1 MSRRRSSAFEFGG
14 GEMGARMRAFDWA
27 STPIGPIAAWP
38 AALRISVDNM
48 LSSDFPACLFWGA
61 DLIAIYNDGYREILG
76 DKPDALGQPF
86 RVTWQEVWEQLRPIA
101 QRALQGE
108 STFIEDF
115 PVHID
120 RHGFLEEA
128 FFTFCYSPQYD
139 AQGDILGVLD
149 TVIETT
155 GKVLAECGLRHERE
169 RQQRLLQQMPGF
181 VAVLS
186 GPDHVFTYVNDAY
199 VQIAGPRDFIGRS
212 VREVFP
218 ELDGQGIYDRLDRVF
233 STGQPVHA
241 KALPLQLDGEP
252 EVRSIDLLYEA
263 IRDDSGQTI
272 GIFVGGYDITE
283 HVRAKADL
291 AASEARLQELAASL
305 KQLVDERTRALQDSE
320 DFTRL
325 ALGATGGVG
334 VWSYRVA
341 SDTFFC
347 DAAISELYGLDAK
360 VAAQGLPRTAFLANV
375 HPDDLPRLRETMSG
389 GLRTEGALELEYRI
403 RHPDG
408 SVRSVLSR
416 GHTYF
421 DEAGQAVRR
430 TGVGIDMTSRRQ
442 LEEQLRQSQKME
454 ALGLL
459 TGGIAHDFNNMLQG
473 IVMPLQLM
481 RKRLAQQRYEDM
493 ERYIEAGLDSA
504 RRAASITQRLLA
516 FSRRQP
522 LANRSLEI
530 STALRGLKEIL
541 RNAVGEN
548 VAIVFDEQDGTWDVL
563 TDPHQLDSALLNL
576 TINARDAMPAGGTLS
591 IQARN
596 VSLSASE
603 ASRIQGLM
611 AGDYVRVSVADSGI
625 GMSAA
630 VIAQAF
636 EPFFTTKPMGQGTGL
651 GLSMIYGYTRQSKGS
666 VTIESVEGTGTTVSL
681 FLPRAPLAPAPDG
694 IVVPPAPAAGAARR
708 RILVVEDDAVVR
720 RLAVELLRDQGYEV
734 LEAADGTAGM
744 AWLEQAP
751 DLDLLLSD
759 VGLPGPN
766 GRQLAD
772 FALTRRPDMR
782 VILMTGYAAHVA
794 TDAALLQGNVEL
806 MTKPFDAEALLHKV
820 GTMLGPLVAGAITPP
835 RADA

>member
-1 MSRRRSSAFEFGG
+1 MSRQRSSAFASGG
-14 GEMGARMRAFDWA
+14 GEMGARMRAFDWSA
-27 STPIGPIAAWP
+27 TPIGPIAAWP
-38 AALRISVDNM
+38 AALRISVDSM
-48 LSSDFPACLFWGA
+48 LSSDFPACLFWGP
-61 DLIAIYNDGYREILG
+61 DLIALYNDGYRKLLG
-76 DKPDALGQPF
+76 NKPDALGQPF
-86 RVTWQEVWEQLRPIA
+86 RVTWQEVWETLRPIA
-101 QRALQGE
+101 EKALQGE

-115 PVHID
+115 PIHID
-120 RHGFLEEA
+120 RYGVLEEA

-139 AQGDILGVLD
+139 AHGDILGVLD
-149 TVIETT
+149 TVVETT
-155 GKVLAECGLRHERE
+155 GKVLAERGLRHERE
-169 RQQRLLQQMPGF
+169 RQQNLLQQMPGF

-186 GPDHVFTYVNDAY
+186 GPTHVFTYVNDAY
-199 VQIAGPRDFIGRS
+199 VQIAGPRDFIGRT

-218 ELDGQGIYDRLDRVF
+218 ELDGQDIYERLDRVF

-241 KALPLQLDGEP
+241 KALPLLLEGDREA
-252 EVRSIDLLYEA
+252 RYIDLLYEA
-263 IRDDSGQTI
+263 IRDDNGQTT

-283 HVRAKADL
+283 HERAKSDL
-291 AASEARLQELAASL
+291 AASETRLRELAASL
-305 KQLVDERTRALQDSE
+305 EQQVEERTRALQDSE

-347 DAAISELYGLDAK
+347 DAAISELYGLDPK
-360 VAAQGLPRTAFLANV
+360 VAAKGIPRTAFLANV

-389 GLRTEGALELEYRI
+389 GLRNEGALELEYRI

-421 DEAGQAVRR
+421 DDAGQAVRR
-430 TGVGIDMTSRRQ
+430 TGVGIDMTGQRQ

-481 RKRLAQQRYEDM
+481 RKRLEQRRYEGL

-530 STALRGLKEIL
+530 ATALRGLEEIL

-548 VAIVFDEQDGTWDVL
+548 VAVVFDEQEGTWDVL
-563 TDPHQLDSALLNL
+563 TDPHQFDSALLNL
-576 TINARDAMPAGGTLS
+576 TINARDAMPVGGTLS
-591 IQARN
+591 IQVRN
-596 VSLSASE
+596 LSLSASE

-611 AGDYVRVSVADSGI
+611 AGDYVRVSVADTGI

-630 VIAQAF
+630 VITQAF

-666 VTIESVEGTGTTVSL
+666 ITIESAEGTGTTVSL
-681 FLPRAPLAPAPDG
+681 FLPRAPLAAAPEDALA
-694 IVVPPAPAAGAARR
+694 PPAPGAGPTRR

-720 RLAVELLRDQGYEV
+720 QIAVELLRDQGYEV

-751 DLDLLLSD
+751 HIDLLLSD

-772 FALTRRPDMR
+772 FALTRRPGIR

-806 MTKPFDAEALLHKV
+806 MTKPFDADALLHKV
-820 GTMLGPLVAGAITPP
+820 NRMLGAQD
-835 RADA
+835 DA